1 MYKKR
6 IAQFKP
12 LIVLGV
18 ATFAW
23 LFMPVFVKSF
33 LKTSF
38 YEFQAP
44 VSLASSYVRDLQD
57 YWSARAQSKTELY
70 EAAQGLA
77 RLNAAYQLSALEKK
91 SLENEITRLENLLQ
105 LPSRPDY
112 QYEIARVVERDF
124 NAWWQRITIRK
135 GRDYGIPV
143 GAPVVFVGGVV
154 GRVSEV
160 NAYTSTVELISN
172 NHLRLAVVIEG
183 DNRPLSYRGAGSTSL
198 AKPVGLAEFV
208 PVDIQISDTEELPI
222 LLTSGMGGV
231 YPAGL
236 KVGEIR
242 KLRQGAGG
250 MFYDGDVVLDSR
262 LASLT
267 EVAVMIQIPPEQ

>member
-6 IAQFKP
+6 LAQFKP
-12 LIVLGV
+12 IIVLGV

-23 LFMPVFVKSF
+23 LILPVAVKSF
-33 LKTSF
+33 LKVSF

-44 VSLASSYVRDLQD
+44 ISLASSYVRDLQD
-57 YWSARAQSKTELY
+57 YWADRTKSKTELY

-77 RLNAAYQLSALEKK
+77 RLNAAYQLTALEKK
-91 SLENEITRLENLLQ
+91 SLEEEISRLENLLQ

-112 QYEIARVVERDF
+112 QYEVARVVERDF
-124 NAWWQRITIRK
+124 NVWWQRITIRK

-160 NAYTSTVELISN
+160 HAYTSVVELLSN

-183 DNRPLSYRGAGSTSL
+183 DNRPLSYRGAGSSTF

-208 PVDIQISDTEELPI
+208 PVDIQISDTEDLPTLI
-222 LLTSGMGGV
+222 TSGMGGV

-236 KVGEIR
+236 KVGEIS

-250 MFYDGDVVLDSR
+250 MFYDGDVLLDSR

>member
-1 MYKKR
+1 MYRKR
-6 IAQFKP
+6 LGQFKP

-18 ATFAW
+18 ATMAW
-23 LFMPVFVKSF
+23 LTLPVVFKSF
-33 LKTSF
+33 AKTSF

-44 VSLASSYVRDLQD
+44 VSLTSSYVRDLQD
-57 YWSARAQSKTELY
+57 FWAARTKSKNELY
-70 EAAQGLA
+70 EAGQGLA
-77 RLNAAYQLSALEKK
+77 RLNAAYELTALENNTLKD
-91 SLENEITRLENLLQ
+91 EIARLEDLLQ

-124 NAWWQRITIRK
+124 NAWWQRIIIRK

-160 NAYTSTVELISN
+160 HAYTSTVDIISN

-183 DNRPLSYRGAGSTSL
+183 DNRPLSYRGGGAETF
-198 AKPVGLAEFV
+198 ATPVGIAEFI
-208 PVDIQISDTEELPI
+208 PVDIQIADTENLPT
-222 LLTSGMGGV
+222 LVTSGMGGV
-231 YPAGL
+231 YPAGIR
-236 KVGEIR
+236 VGEIR
-242 KLRQGAGG
+242 RLKQGAGG
-250 MFYDGDVVLDSR
+250 MFYDGEVVLDER